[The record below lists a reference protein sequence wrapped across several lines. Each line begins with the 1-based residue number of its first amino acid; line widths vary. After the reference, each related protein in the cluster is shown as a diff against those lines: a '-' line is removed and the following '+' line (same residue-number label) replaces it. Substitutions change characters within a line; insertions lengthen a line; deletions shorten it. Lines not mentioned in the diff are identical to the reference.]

1 MSLFVSLYPCIFME
15 NLIQNSGD
23 VLNLVIAAAVA
34 LFVLFV
40 CWGLF
45 YMVMVFRNISKITK
59 DTRKGFSRISEILDH
74 VKEQVESGTFYFSL
88 ISDGLK
94 KGVEF
99 LRKKTEGGGKSK
111 KANKDQNKKNNTKSA
126 VKNRTSKTS
135 SAKKTSKKV
144 PSLWSRKK
152 SKKS

>member
-1 MSLFVSLYPCIFME
+1 MNF
-15 NLIQNSGD
+15 IQTSGD

-45 YMVMVFRNISKITK
+45 YAVLAFRNIYKITK
-59 DTRKGFSRISEILDH
+59 DTRKSFKKVEEVLGEI
-74 VKEQVESGTFYFSL
+74 KEQVQAGTFYISL
-88 ISDGLK
+88 AKEGIS

-99 LRKKTEGGGKSK
+99 LREKTNSSGNKRKSTTNTNKSK
-111 KANKDQNKKNNTKSA
+111 KNSTTSTGKKGTTKNSSASGSKKTTSSSTKNN
-126 VKNRTSKTS
+126 
-135 SAKKTSKKV
+135 
-144 PSLWSRKK
+144 K

>member
-1 MSLFVSLYPCIFME
+1 MNF
-15 NLIQNSGD
+15 IQTSGD

-45 YMVMVFRNISKITK
+45 YAVLAFRNIYKITK
-59 DTRKGFSRISEILDH
+59 DTRKSFKKVEEVLGEI
-74 VKEQVESGTFYFSL
+74 KEQVQAGTFYISL
-88 ISDGLK
+88 AKEGIS

-99 LRKKTEGGGKSK
+99 LREKTGSSGNKRKSNSTNNNKSK
-111 KANKDQNKKNNTKSA
+111 KNSTTSTGKKGTTKNSSASGSKKTTSSSTKNN
-126 VKNRTSKTS
+126 
-135 SAKKTSKKV
+135 
-144 PSLWSRKK
+144 K